1 MPITRF
7 NLFNG
12 NERMFYEYL
21 ALYHIDQYIPE
32 LFPDNVVKQLQTLRR
47 IRLVVKRGV
56 DEESL
61 NSSGAL
67 LMMGE
72 FQRPEGKDKEELFDE
87 LNKSLQDSCSDDS
100 FVAWSSITS
109 DATQRENLLRFLEF
123 VVQTDIPMK
132 SIGYILMQKLQQYIF
147 WERYRSRW
155 SSSGSAVTWTEEIPT
170 HIAWDDVP
178 QIRDDWE
185 KFQLEHAHWISTQK
199 KESLDG
205 FAQENIFRCLKLISQ
220 HRTAKIGNTKYSPIR
235 VWIRDAGWIYRKKIP
250 YLVARPIDDY
260 TKFALFRLDQH
271 VFVEK
276 GTLVEE
282 VSADW
287 VSNRDISNKLG
298 KSEEEQI
305 SGTCFYHGDPYILR
319 GKLRL
324 HGKHGSINAK
334 EIDLPI
340 VLPYQS
346 SQHGIQQA
354 KFAKKL
360 QDHPFLS
367 EVERKL
373 FIRSCG
379 EFVRFEDSLP
389 EEDWKSAEAWGKE
402 HPYDTSFGDGE
413 VNAEIGLASATA
425 SLDSICAPISCMYL
439 SDKRPASEEWNP
451 VHIPQMETQA
461 WKINDAELDWLHAVL
476 INNATLAEQFGI
488 EGTQIATTQDK
499 WNERKRENGN
509 AFYPSAYCATKKHG
523 SLVRPEAIWNQDF
536 RMLSSDNALTN
547 EAMQTAMQ
555 CVREHKLLS
564 YQFDEEG
571 KQNWVDC
578 LIYPYRFQITKERK
592 IQLLTYDLKKFKLLT
607 INDFGSSRYEDIKCV
622 APSELSESAKRF
634 LQCAKLAVPEDNRD
648 NSEKLL
654 AAREIVYYYRLLVG
668 EPEENP
674 YTGNGYDC
682 GKLRKM
688 LESLQK
694 ACEQVKKQSVFEKV
708 QVNGKELSVC
718 SRMIMGGNLWGN
730 IKQESGIKNWTI
742 AWWLRQ
748 YEKKLKGETIQVTRP
763 ERISS
768 ESFNKKYAQAKENS
782 WIREMLPD
790 AFQYYEGY
798 IGNTYSSEQYA
809 WNNSVYHSDKELRH
823 MCKIL
828 DIIADMGSEW
838 NNLAHRI
845 EPSVSDSNLIK
856 YIQAEINNLND
867 AKQCTAL
874 LGIRGELSMA
884 KLDLIYHIFNEF
896 DLTTEAVV
904 CDPNDY
910 DSEDANK
917 FEIVRCIRVKYPS
930 YAFRKLHEGILAL
943 QDFVYP
949 LAPNDLKDIIHRR
962 EENMKTIYNWGG
974 ITDE

>member
-1 MPITRF
+1 MPITKF

-72 FQRPEGKDKEELFDE
+72 FQRPEGKDKKELFDE
-87 LNKSLQDSCSDDS
+87 LNESLQDSCSDDS

-132 SIGYILMQKLQQYIF
+132 PIGYILMQKLQQYIF
-147 WERYRSRW
+147 WERYRNSRRL
-155 SSSGSAVTWTEEIPT
+155 SSSTVTWREEIPT

-178 QIRDDWE
+178 KIRANWE

-220 HRTAKIGNTKYSPIR
+220 HRTAKIGNTEYSPIR

-250 YLVARPIDDY
+250 YLVARPTDDS

-271 VFVEK
+271 DFVEK
-276 GTLVEE
+276 GI
-282 VSADW
+282 SAYDASTDW
-287 VSNRDISNKLG
+287 VSEKNVLKELG
-298 KSEEEQI
+298 KSEENQI
-305 SGTCFYHGDPYILR
+305 SGTYFYHGDPYIR

-324 HGKHGSINAK
+324 HGSIDA
-334 EIDLPI
+334 EETTLTIE
-340 VLPYQS
+340 LPYQS
-346 SQHGIQQA
+346 SQNGIQQA

-389 EEDWKSAEAWGKE
+389 EEDWKSAEAWEKE

-439 SDKRPASEEWNP
+439 ALGKSPASGEWNP

-476 INNATLAEQFGI
+476 INNATLAKQFGI

-523 SLVRPEAIWNQDF
+523 PLVRPEAIWNQDF
-536 RMLSSDNALTN
+536 HMLSSNNALTKK
-547 EAMQTAMQ
+547 AMQTAMQ

-592 IQLLTYDLKKFKLLT
+592 IQLLTYDLKRFKLLT
-607 INDFGSSRYEDIKCV
+607 INDFGSSRYRKIKSV
-622 APSELSESAKRF
+622 GLSELSEPAKRF
-634 LQCAKLAVPEDNRD
+634 LWCAADAAPEDNRD

-688 LESLQK
+688 LEGLQK
-694 ACEQVKKQSVFEKV
+694 ACESVKDQSVFKQV
-708 QVNGKELSVC
+708 QEFSVC

-748 YEKKLKGETIQVTRP
+748 YEKKLKGKTIQVIRP

-768 ESFNKKYAQAKENS
+768 GSFNDKYKQAEGNLRIKA
-782 WIREMLPD
+782 MLPD
-790 AFQYYEGY
+790 AFQYYKEY
-798 IGNTYSSEQYA
+798 IGNTYSSEQYV

-823 MCKIL
+823 MCNIL
-828 DIIADMGSEW
+828 DTISD
-838 NNLAHRI
+838 RI
-845 EPSVSDSNLIK
+845 TEPSVSDDNLIQ
-856 YIQAEINNLND
+856 YIQAEIKNLND

-910 DSEDANK
+910 DSENADN
-917 FEIVRCIRVKYPS
+917 FQIVRCIRVKYPS

-949 LAPNDLKDIIHRR
+949 LTPNDLKDIIHRR
-962 EENMKTIYNWGG
+962 EENMKTIYNRGG
-974 ITDE
+974 TTDE

>member
-1 MPITRF
+1 MPITKF

-72 FQRPEGKDKEELFDE
+72 FQRPEGKDKKELFDE
-87 LNKSLQDSCSDDS
+87 LNESLQDSCSDDS

-132 SIGYILMQKLQQYIF
+132 PIGYILMQKLQQYIF
-147 WERYRSRW
+147 WERYRNSRRL
-155 SSSGSAVTWTEEIPT
+155 SSSTVTWREEIPT

-178 QIRDDWE
+178 KIRANWE

-220 HRTAKIGNTKYSPIR
+220 HRTAKVSGKEYSPIR

-250 YLVARPIDDY
+250 YLVARPTDDS

-271 VFVEK
+271 GFVEK
-276 GTLVEE
+276 GT
-282 VSADW
+282 SAYDASTDW
-287 VSNRDISNKLG
+287 VSEKNVLKELG
-298 KSEEEQI
+298 KSEENQI
-305 SGTCFYHGDPYILR
+305 SGTYFYHGDPYIR

-324 HGKHGSINAK
+324 HGSIDA
-334 EIDLPI
+334 EETTLTIDLP
-340 VLPYQS
+340 YQN
-346 SQHGIQQA
+346 SQNGIQQA

-389 EEDWKSAEAWGKE
+389 EEDWKSAEAWEKE

-439 SDKRPASEEWNP
+439 ALGKSPASGEWNP

-499 WNERKRENGN
+499 WNERKRENVSI
-509 AFYPSAYCATKKHG
+509 FYPSAYCETKKHE
-523 SLVRPEAIWNQDF
+523 SLIRPEAIWNRNF
-536 RMLSSDNALTN
+536 HMLSSDNALTK

-555 CVREHKLLS
+555 CMREHKLLS

-607 INDFGSSRYEDIKCV
+607 INDFGSSRYDKIEI
-622 APSELSESAKRF
+622 AELSKLLSPARLF
-634 LQCAKLAVPEDNRD
+634 LRCAALAVPEDNRD
-648 NSEKLL
+648 NNEKLL

-694 ACEQVKKQSVFEKV
+694 ACEQVKEQSVFEKV
-708 QVNGKELSVC
+708 WVNNKELSVC

-748 YEKKLKGETIQVTRP
+748 YEKKLRGKTIQVARP

-768 ESFNKKYAQAKENS
+768 GSFNDKYKQAKGNS
-782 WIREMLPD
+782 RIQAMLPH
-790 AFQYYEGY
+790 AFQYYQEY
-798 IGNTYSSEQYA
+798 IGNTYSSEQYV

-823 MCKIL
+823 MCNIL
-828 DIIADMGSEW
+828 DTIS
-838 NNLAHRI
+838 NRI
-845 EPSVSDSNLIK
+845 TEPSVSDDNLIQ
-856 YIQAEINNLND
+856 YIQAEIKNLND

-910 DSEDANK
+910 DSENAAD
-917 FEIVRCIRVKYPS
+917 FQIVRCIRVKYPS

-949 LAPNDLKDIIHRR
+949 LTPNDLKDIIHRR
-962 EENMKTIYNWGG
+962 EENMKTIYNRGG
-974 ITDE
+974 TTDE

>member
-7 NLFNG
+7 NLFNE

-21 ALYHIDQYIPE
+21 ALYHVDQYIPE
-32 LFPDNVVKQLQTLRR
+32 LFPDNVVKTLQKLRR

-72 FQRPEGKDKEELFDE
+72 FRRPEGKDKKDLFDE
-87 LNKSLQDSCSDDS
+87 LNESLQDSCSDDS

-170 HIAWDDVP
+170 HIAWDEVP
-178 QIRDDWE
+178 KIRANWE

-205 FAQENIFRCLKLISQ
+205 FAQENIFRCLKLIHQ
-220 HRTAKIGNTKYSPIR
+220 RRMAKIGDTEYSPIR
-235 VWIRDAGWIYRKKIP
+235 IWIDNVGWLYRKKIP
-250 YLVARPIDDY
+250 YLVARPINKPD
-260 TKFALFRLDQH
+260 KFELFRLDQH

-276 GTLVEE
+276 GDKPKNESVGWVDEQAIQ
-282 VSADW
+282 VSE
-287 VSNRDISNKLG
+287 NKN
-298 KSEEEQI
+298 I
-305 SGTCFYHGDPYILR
+305 SGIYFYYKDLYIG
-319 GKLRL
+319 GKLELDGRDFKKAEEMEL
-324 HGKHGSINAK
+324 PTITFPYHALTDGEIIQKVRFEKNSLSI
-334 EIDLPI
+334 
-340 VLPYQS
+340 
-346 SQHGIQQA
+346 
-354 KFAKKL
+354 
-360 QDHPFLS
+360 S

-373 FIRSCG
+373 LMRSCG
-379 EFVRFEDSLP
+379 EFVRFDDAPKNEWDSA
-389 EEDWKSAEAWGKE
+389 KAWEKE
-402 HPYDTSFGDGE
+402 HPYDTSFVNGE

-425 SLDSICAPISCMYL
+425 SLDSICAPISCIYL
-439 SDKRPASEEWNP
+439 SDNRSDSEEWNP

-461 WKINDAELDWLHAVL
+461 WKINDVELDWLHAVL
-476 INNATLAEQFGI
+476 INNATLASQFGVGDKLANEI
-488 EGTQIATTQDK
+488 NKRLENKKTVFRPSKYCETQTYESSDIVV
-499 WNERKRENGN
+499 E
-509 AFYPSAYCATKKHG
+509 
-523 SLVRPEAIWNQDF
+523 EAIWNQDF
-536 RMLSSDNALTN
+536 RMLSSDNALTKK
-547 EAMQTAMQ
+547 AMQIAMQ

-571 KQNWVDC
+571 KQNWVKC
-578 LIYPYRFQITKERK
+578 LIYPYRFQIKKERK

-607 INDFGSSRYEDIKCV
+607 INDFGSSRYKDIQCGTPSELCV
-622 APSELSESAKRF
+622 TPSELSESAKWF
-634 LQCAKLAVPEDNRD
+634 LLCAALAVPEDNRD

-674 YTGNGYDC
+674 YTENGYDC
-682 GKLRKM
+682 GKLKTM
-688 LESLQK
+688 LKTLKEETFES
-694 ACEQVKKQSVFEKV
+694 VKEKSVFEKV
-708 QVNGKELSVC
+708 QVNGKEFSVC

-730 IKQESGIKNWTI
+730 IKQERGINNWTI

-748 YEKKLKGETIQVTRP
+748 YEKKLKGKTIQVARP

-768 ESFNKKYAQAKENS
+768 DFFNEKYENAKGNL
-782 WIREMLPD
+782 WIQGMLPD
-790 AFQYYEGY
+790 AFQYYEEY
-798 IGNTYSSEQYA
+798 IGNTYSSERYA
-809 WNNSVYHSDKELRH
+809 WNNSIYHSDKELRH

-828 DIIADMGSEW
+828 DIIADMRRP
-838 NNLAHRI
+838 A
-845 EPSVSDSNLIK
+845 SVSDSNLIR
-856 YIQAEINNLND
+856 YIQAEIKNLND

-910 DSEDANK
+910 DSENAAD
-917 FEIVRCIRVKYPS
+917 FQIVRCIRVKYPS

-949 LAPNDLKDIIHRR
+949 LTPNDLKDIIHRR

-974 ITDE
+974 TTNE

>member
-1 MPITRF
+1 MPITKF

-32 LFPDNVVKQLQTLRR
+32 LFPDNVVKQLQALRR

-72 FQRPEGKDKEELFDE
+72 FQRPEGKDKKELFDE
-87 LNKSLQDSCSDDS
+87 LNESLQDSHPDGSLI
-100 FVAWSSITS
+100 AWSRITS
-109 DATQRENLLRFLEF
+109 DATQRENLLQFLDF

-132 SIGYILMQKLQQYIF
+132 PIGYILMQKLQQYIF
-147 WERYRSRW
+147 WERYRNSRR
-155 SSSGSAVTWTEEIPT
+155 SSASTVTWAEENPT

-178 QIRDDWE
+178 KIRADWE

-220 HRTAKIGNTKYSPIR
+220 RRKVKIRNKEYIPIR
-235 VWIRDAGWIYRKKIP
+235 IWIRDAGWIYRKRIP
-250 YLVARPIDDY
+250 YLVARPIDAPK
-260 TKFALFRLDQH
+260 KFELIRLDQH
-271 VFVEK
+271 DFVEK
-276 GTLVEE
+276 GDTFEKLSPE
-282 VSADW
+282 DW
-287 VSNRDISNKLG
+287 VDKQDIRRELGVSGNRDIS
-298 KSEEEQI
+298 
-305 SGTCFYHGDPYILR
+305 GTYFYHGDPYICEKLGLPACNN
-319 GKLRL
+319 GK
-324 HGKHGSINAK
+324 NV
-334 EIDLPI
+334 DQLPI
-340 VLPYQS
+340 ELPYQS
-346 SQHGIQQA
+346 SQNGILQA
-354 KFAKKL
+354 EFTKKL
-360 QDHPFLS
+360 QEHPFLS

-379 EFVRFEDSLP
+379 EFVRFGDVPP
-389 EEDWKSAEAWGKE
+389 ERGWKSAEAWEKE
-402 HPYDTSFGDGE
+402 NPYDTSFGNSE

-439 SDKRPASEEWNP
+439 SDKSPTSVEWNP
-451 VHIPQMETQA
+451 IHIPQMETQA

-488 EGTQIATTQDK
+488 KGTQIKTTHNE
-499 WNERKRENGN
+499 WNSRKESN
-509 AFYPSAYCATKKHG
+509 AFYPSAYCEKQPQGLLDIVET
-523 SLVRPEAIWNQDF
+523 IWNQDF
-536 RMLSSDNALTN
+536 RILSSNKALTT
-547 EAMQTAMQ
+547 EAMQKAMR

-564 YQFDEEG
+564 YQLDKED
-571 KQNWVDC
+571 NDC
-578 LIYPYRFQITKERK
+578 LIYPYRFQITKERT

-607 INDFGSSRYEDIKCV
+607 INDFGSSRYKEIKCV
-622 APSELSESAKRF
+622 APSELSEPAKRF
-634 LQCAKLAVPEDNRD
+634 LRCAALAVPEDNRD

-668 EPEENP
+668 EPKENP
-674 YTGNGYDC
+674 YTENGYDC
-682 GKLRKM
+682 GKLRTM
-688 LESLQK
+688 LGGLKEKCES
-694 ACEQVKKQSVFEKV
+694 VKDQSVFKQV
-708 QVNGKELSVC
+708 QVNSEPFFVC

-748 YEKKLKGETIQVTRP
+748 YEKKLRGTTIRVAQP
-763 ERISS
+763 EKISS
-768 ESFNKKYAQAKENS
+768 EIFYSKYERAERNL
-782 WIREMLPD
+782 WIQDMLPH
-790 AFQYYEGY
+790 AFRYYKEY
-798 IGNTYSSEQYA
+798 IENTYSSEQYA

-823 MCKIL
+823 MCNIL
-828 DIIADMGSEW
+828 DTIS
-838 NNLAHRI
+838 NRI
-845 EPSVSDSNLIK
+845 TEPSVSDDNLIQ
-856 YIQAEINNLND
+856 YIQAEIKNLND

-874 LGIRGELSMA
+874 LGICDGLSMA

-917 FEIVRCIRVKYPS
+917 FEIVHCIRVKYPS

-949 LAPNDLKDIIHRR
+949 LAPSDLKNIIQTR
-962 EENMKTIYNWGG
+962 EENMNTIYNRGG
-974 ITDE
+974 TTDE

>member
-1 MPITRF
+1 MPITKF

-72 FQRPEGKDKEELFDE
+72 FQRPEGKDKKELFDE
-87 LNKSLQDSCSDDS
+87 LNESLQDSCSDDS

-132 SIGYILMQKLQQYIF
+132 PIGYILMQKLQQYIF
-147 WERYRSRW
+147 WERYRNSRRL
-155 SSSGSAVTWTEEIPT
+155 SSSTVTWREEIPT

-178 QIRDDWE
+178 KIRANWE

-220 HRTAKIGNTKYSPIR
+220 HRTAKIGNTEYSPIR

-250 YLVARPIDDY
+250 YLVARPTDDS

-271 VFVEK
+271 DFVEK
-276 GTLVEE
+276 GDAFKKLSPE
-282 VSADW
+282 DW
-287 VSNRDISNKLG
+287 VEQQDIREKLG
-298 KSEEEQI
+298 VSGNSDI
-305 SGTCFYHGDPYILR
+305 SGTYFYHGDPYIFEKLGLPACAN
-319 GKLRL
+319 GK
-324 HGKHGSINAK
+324 NV
-334 EIDLPI
+334 DQLPI
-340 VLPYQS
+340 ELPYQN
-346 SQHGIQQA
+346 SQNGILQA
-354 KFAKKL
+354 EFTKKL

-379 EFVRFEDSLP
+379 EFVRFGDAPLEKG
-389 EEDWKSAEAWGKE
+389 WKSAEAWEEE
-402 HPYDTSFGDGE
+402 HPYDTLFNNGE
-413 VNAEIGLASATA
+413 VNAEIGLASTID
-425 SLDSICAPISCMYL
+425 SLDNICAPISCMYL
-439 SDKRPASEEWNP
+439 APASGEWNP
-451 VHIPQMETQA
+451 IHIPQMQTQA
-461 WKINDAELDWLHAVL
+461 WKINDTELDWLHAVL
-476 INNATLAEQFGI
+476 INNAILAEQFGI

-499 WNERKRENGN
+499 WNERKRENVSI
-509 AFYPSAYCATKKHG
+509 FYPSAYCEIQPQG
-523 SLVRPEAIWNQDF
+523 LFNIEEAIWNQDF
-536 RMLSSDNALTN
+536 HILSSNKALTN
-547 EAMQTAMQ
+547 TAMHTAMR
-555 CVREHKLLS
+555 CMKEHKLLF
-564 YQFDEEG
+564 YQLQFDEKDDESWG
-571 KQNWVDC
+571 DC

-607 INDFGSSRYEDIKCV
+607 INDFGSSRYREIKCV
-622 APSELSESAKRF
+622 TPSELSEDKLSEPAKRF
-634 LQCAKLAVPEDNRD
+634 LWCAADAAPEDNRD

-654 AAREIVYYYRLLVG
+654 AAREIVYYYRLLVE

-688 LESLQK
+688 LKSLQK
-694 ACEQVKKQSVFEKV
+694 ACESVKDQSVFKQV
-708 QVNGKELSVC
+708 QVNNEPFSVC

-748 YEKKLKGETIQVTRP
+748 YEKKLKGKTIQVARP
-763 ERISS
+763 ERIS
-768 ESFNKKYAQAKENS
+768 EDIFNRKYEQAEENS
-782 WIREMLPD
+782 WIQDMLPD
-790 AFQYYEGY
+790 AFQYYKEY

-823 MCKIL
+823 MCNIL
-828 DIIADMGSEW
+828 DTIS
-838 NNLAHRI
+838 NRI
-845 EPSVSDSNLIK
+845 TEPSVSDDDLIQ
-856 YIQAEINNLND
+856 YIQAEIKNLND

-874 LGIRGELSMA
+874 LGIRAGLSMA

-917 FEIVRCIRVKYPS
+917 FEIVHCIRVKYPS

-949 LAPNDLKDIIHRR
+949 LAPNDLKNIIQTR

-974 ITDE
+974 TTDE

>member
-1 MPITRF
+1 MPITKF

-32 LFPDNVVKQLQTLRR
+32 LFPDNVVKQLQALRR

-72 FQRPEGKDKEELFDE
+72 FQRPEGKDKKELFDE
-87 LNKSLQDSCSDDS
+87 LNESLQDSRPDGSLI
-100 FVAWSSITS
+100 AWSRITS
-109 DATQRENLLRFLEF
+109 DATQRENLLQFLDF

-132 SIGYILMQKLQQYIF
+132 PIGYILMQKLQQYIF
-147 WERYRSRW
+147 WERYRNSRR
-155 SSSGSAVTWTEEIPT
+155 SSASTVTWAEENPT

-178 QIRDDWE
+178 EIRADWE

-220 HRTAKIGNTKYSPIR
+220 RRTVKIGDKEYFPIR
-235 VWIRDAGWIYRKKIP
+235 IWIRDAGWIYRKRIP
-250 YLVARPIDDY
+250 YLVARPTDDF
-260 TKFALFRLDQH
+260 KEFELFRLDQH
-271 VFVEK
+271 VFVEE
-276 GTLVEE
+276 GTSAYDA
-282 VSADW
+282 SADW
-287 VSNRDISNKLG
+287 VSEKDMKLG
-298 KSEEEQI
+298 KSEEKEI
-305 SGTCFYHGDPYILR
+305 SGTYFYRGDPYILR

-324 HGKHGSINAK
+324 HESIDAK
-334 EIDLPI
+334 EIALPI
-340 VLPYQS
+340 KLPYQS
-346 SQHGIQQA
+346 SQKGILQA
-354 KFAKKL
+354 DFTKKL
-360 QDHPFLS
+360 QKHPFLS

-379 EFVRFEDSLP
+379 EFVRFDDDVPP
-389 EEDWKSAEAWGKE
+389 EKGWKSAEAWEKE
-402 HPYDTSFGDGE
+402 HPYDTSFNNSE
-413 VNAEIGLASATA
+413 VNAEIGLASTTD
-425 SLDSICAPISCMYL
+425 SLDNICAPISCMYL
-439 SDKRPASEEWNP
+439 ALSKSPASGEWNP
-451 VHIPQMETQA
+451 IHIPQMQTQA

-488 EGTQIATTQDK
+488 KGTQIETTQNE
-499 WNERKRENGN
+499 WNKRKRENVSV
-509 AFYPSAYCATKKHG
+509 FYPSAYCETKKHE
-523 SLVRPEAIWNQDF
+523 SLIRPEAIWNRNF
-536 RMLSSDNALTN
+536 HILSSDNALTN

-555 CVREHKLLS
+555 CMREHKLLF
-564 YQFDEEG
+564 YQFDKEG
-571 KQNWVDC
+571 KQNWVNC
-578 LIYPYRFQITKERK
+578 LIYPYRFQITKERT

-607 INDFGSSRYEDIKCV
+607 INDFGSSRYKEIKCV
-622 APSELSESAKRF
+622 APSELSEPAKRF
-634 LQCAKLAVPEDNRD
+634 LLCAAYTAPEDNRD

-688 LESLQK
+688 LESLQE
-694 ACEQVKKQSVFEKV
+694 ACESVKDQSVFEQV

-748 YEKKLKGETIQVTRP
+748 YEKKLRGTTIRVVQP
-763 ERISS
+763 EKISS
-768 ESFNKKYAQAKENS
+768 EIFGSKYEWAERNL
-782 WIREMLPD
+782 WIQDMLPH
-790 AFQYYEGY
+790 AFRYYKEY
-798 IGNTYSSEQYA
+798 IENTYSSEQYA

-823 MCKIL
+823 MCNIL
-828 DIIADMGSEW
+828 DTIS
-838 NNLAHRI
+838 NRI
-845 EPSVSDSNLIK
+845 PEPSVSDDNLIQ
-856 YIQAEINNLND
+856 YIQAEIKNLND

-874 LGIRGELSMA
+874 LGICDGLSMA

-917 FEIVRCIRVKYPS
+917 FEIVHCIRVKYPS

-949 LAPNDLKDIIHRR
+949 LAPNDLKNIIQTR
-962 EENMKTIYNWGG
+962 EKNMNTIYNRRGT
-974 ITDE
+974 TDE

>member
-1 MPITRF
+1 MPITKF

-32 LFPDNVVKQLQTLRR
+32 LFPDNVVEKLQALRR

-72 FQRPEGKDKEELFDE
+72 FQRPEGKDKKVLFDE
-87 LNKSLQDSCSDDS
+87 LNESLQDSRPDGSLI
-100 FVAWSSITS
+100 AWSRITS
-109 DATQRENLLRFLEF
+109 DATQRENLLQFLDF

-132 SIGYILMQKLQQYIF
+132 PIGYILMQKLQQYIF
-147 WERYRSRW
+147 WERYRSQW
-155 SSSGSAVTWTEEIPT
+155 SSSGSVVTWREEIPT

-178 QIRDDWE
+178 EIRADWE

-205 FAQENIFRCLKLISQ
+205 FTQENIFRCLKLICQ
-220 HRTAKIGNTKYSPIR
+220 GRTVKIRDKEYFPIR
-235 VWIRDAGWIYRKKIP
+235 IWIRDAGWIYRKRIP
-250 YLVARPIDDY
+250 YLVARPTDASK
-260 TKFALFRLDQH
+260 KFELFRLDQH
-271 VFVEK
+271 DFVEK
-276 GTLVEE
+276 GDAFKKLSPE
-282 VSADW
+282 DW
-287 VSNRDISNKLG
+287 VEQQDIRERLGVSGNRDIS
-298 KSEEEQI
+298 
-305 SGTCFYHGDPYILR
+305 GTYFYHGDPYIFEKLGLPACNN
-319 GKLRL
+319 GK
-324 HGKHGSINAK
+324 NV
-334 EIDLPI
+334 DQLPI
-340 VLPYQS
+340 ELPYQS
-346 SQHGIQQA
+346 SQAGILQA
-354 KFAKKL
+354 EFTKKL

-379 EFVRFEDSLP
+379 EFVRFGDAPP
-389 EEDWKSAEAWGKE
+389 EEGWKSAEAWEKE
-402 HPYDTSFGDGE
+402 HPYDTSFNNSE
-413 VNAEIGLASATA
+413 VNAEIGLASTTD
-425 SLDSICAPISCMYL
+425 SLDNICAPISCIYL
-439 SDKRPASEEWNP
+439 ALGKSPASGEWDP
-451 VHIPQMETQA
+451 IRIPQMQTQA

-476 INNATLAEQFGI
+476 INNAILAEQFGI
-488 EGTQIATTQDK
+488 TEMQ
-499 WNERKRENGN
+499 RKRTHNEWNSRKESN
-509 AFYPSAYCATKKHG
+509 VFYPSAYCEKQPQG
-523 SLVRPEAIWNQDF
+523 LLDIVEAIWNQDF
-536 RMLSSDNALTN
+536 CIFSSNKALTN
-547 EAMQTAMQ
+547 EIMQ
-555 CVREHKLLS
+555 CMREHKLLS
-564 YQFDEEG
+564 YRFKFDETNDKSWE
-571 KQNWVDC
+571 DC

-592 IQLLTYDLKKFKLLT
+592 IQLLAYDLKKFKLLT
-607 INDFGSSRYEDIKCV
+607 INDFGSSRYDKIEI
-622 APSELSESAKRF
+622 AELSKLLPPARLF
-634 LQCAKLAVPEDNRD
+634 LWCAADAVPKDNRD

-682 GKLRKM
+682 GKLKKM
-688 LESLQK
+688 LKTLRDETFES
-694 ACEQVKKQSVFEKV
+694 VKEKSVFEQV
-708 QVNGKELSVC
+708 QANGKEFSVC

-748 YEKKLKGETIQVTRP
+748 YEKKLRGTTIRVVQP
-763 ERISS
+763 EKISS
-768 ESFNKKYAQAKENS
+768 EIFGSKYKRAERNL
-782 WIREMLPD
+782 WIQDMLPH
-790 AFQYYEGY
+790 AFGYYKEY
-798 IGNTYSSEQYA
+798 IENTYSSEQYA

-823 MCKIL
+823 MCNIL
-828 DIIADMGSEW
+828 DTISNIIT
-838 NNLAHRI
+838 
-845 EPSVSDSNLIK
+845 EPSVSDDNLIQ
-856 YIQAEINNLND
+856 YIQAEIKNLND

-874 LGIRGELSMA
+874 LGICDGLSMA

-917 FEIVRCIRVKYPS
+917 FEIVHCIRVKYPS

-949 LAPNDLKDIIHRR
+949 LAPNDLKNIIQTR
-962 EENMKTIYNWGG
+962 EENMNKIYNRGG
-974 ITDE
+974 TTDE

>member
-220 HRTAKIGNTKYSPIR
+220 HITAKIGNTEYSPIR
-235 VWIRDAGWIYRKKIP
+235 VWIRDAGWIYRKRIP
-250 YLVARPIDDY
+250 YLVARPTDDPK
-260 TKFALFRLDQH
+260 KFELIRLDQH
-271 VFVEK
+271 DFVEK
-276 GTLVEE
+276 GDAFEKLSPE
-282 VSADW
+282 DW
-287 VSNRDISNKLG
+287 VDKQDIRRELGVSGNRDISG
-298 KSEEEQI
+298 I
-305 SGTCFYHGDPYILR
+305 YFYHGDPYICEKLGLSACNN
-319 GKLRL
+319 GK
-324 HGKHGSINAK
+324 NV
-334 EIDLPI
+334 DQLPI
-340 VLPYQS
+340 ELPYQS
-346 SQHGIQQA
+346 SQNGILQA
-354 KFAKKL
+354 EFTKKL
-360 QDHPFLS
+360 QEHPFLS

-389 EEDWKSAEAWGKE
+389 EEDWKSAEAWEKE

-439 SDKRPASEEWNP
+439 SDKRPTSGEWNP
-451 VHIPQMETQA
+451 IHIPQMETQA

-476 INNATLAEQFGI
+476 INNATLAEQFCI
-488 EGTQIATTQDK
+488 KGTQIKTTHNE
-499 WNERKRENGN
+499 WNSRKESN
-509 AFYPSAYCATKKHG
+509 AFYPSAYCEKQPQG
-523 SLVRPEAIWNQDF
+523 LLDIVEMIWNQDF
-536 RMLSSDNALTN
+536 RILSSNKALTT
-547 EAMQTAMQ
+547 EAMQKAMQ

-564 YQFDEEG
+564 YQLDKED
-571 KQNWVDC
+571 NDC

-622 APSELSESAKRF
+622 APSELSEPAKRF
-634 LQCAKLAVPEDNRD
+634 LWCAADAAPEDDRD

-668 EPEENP
+668 EPKENP

-682 GKLRKM
+682 GKLRDM
-688 LESLQK
+688 LDSLKTECES
-694 ACEQVKKQSVFEKV
+694 VKEQSVFKQV
-708 QVNGKELSVC
+708 QVNNKPFSVC

-730 IKQESGIKNWTI
+730 IKREEGIGNWTI

-748 YEKKLKGETIQVTRP
+748 YEKKLRGTTIRVAQP
-763 ERISS
+763 EKISS
-768 ESFNKKYAQAKENS
+768 EIFDSKYERAERKLWIQDMLPHAFRYYKKYIE
-782 WIREMLPD
+782 
-790 AFQYYEGY
+790 
-798 IGNTYSSEQYA
+798 NTYSSEQYA

-823 MCKIL
+823 MCNIL
-828 DIIADMGSEW
+828 DTIS
-838 NNLAHRI
+838 NRI
-845 EPSVSDSNLIK
+845 TEPSVSDDNLIQ
-856 YIQAEINNLND
+856 YIQAEIKNLND

-874 LGIRGELSMA
+874 LGIRDGLSMA

-917 FEIVRCIRVKYPS
+917 FEIVHCIRVKYPS

-962 EENMKTIYNWGG
+962 EENMNKIYNRGG
-974 ITDE
+974 TTDE

>member
-1 MPITRF
+1 
-7 NLFNG
+7 
-12 NERMFYEYL
+12 MFYEYL

-72 FQRPEGKDKEELFDE
+72 FQRPEGKDKKDLFDE
-87 LNKSLQDSCSDDS
+87 LNESLQDSCSDDS
-100 FVAWSSITS
+100 LVAWSSITS

-132 SIGYILMQKLQQYIF
+132 PIGYILMQKLQQYIF

-155 SSSGSAVTWTEEIPT
+155 NSSGSAVAWREEIPT

-178 QIRDDWE
+178 KIRANWE

-220 HRTAKIGNTKYSPIR
+220 HGTAKIGNTEYSPIR
-235 VWIRDAGWIYRKKIP
+235 IWIRDAGWIYRKKIP
-250 YLVARPIDDY
+250 YLVARPTDDS

-271 VFVEK
+271 GFVEK
-276 GTLVEE
+276 GT
-282 VSADW
+282 SAYDASTDW
-287 VSNRDISNKLG
+287 VSEKNVLKELG
-298 KSEEEQI
+298 KSEENQI
-305 SGTCFYHGDPYILR
+305 SGTYFYHGDPYIR

-324 HGKHGSINAK
+324 HGSIDA
-334 EIDLPI
+334 EETTLTIE
-340 VLPYQS
+340 LPYQS
-346 SQHGIQQA
+346 SQNGIRQA

-389 EEDWKSAEAWGKE
+389 EEDWKSAEAWEKE

-439 SDKRPASEEWNP
+439 ALGKSSASGEWDAI
-451 VHIPQMETQA
+451 HIPQMETQA

-536 RMLSSDNALTN
+536 HMLSSDNALTN

-607 INDFGSSRYEDIKCV
+607 INDFGSSRYDKIEI
-622 APSELSESAKRF
+622 AELSKLLSPARLF
-634 LQCAKLAVPEDNRD
+634 LRCAAYTVPEDNRD

-682 GKLRKM
+682 GKLRTM
-688 LESLQK
+688 LESLRK
-694 ACEQVKKQSVFEKV
+694 ACEQVKEQSVFEKV
-708 QVNGKELSVC
+708 WVNNKELSVC

-730 IKQESGIKNWTI
+730 IKQEKEIKNWTI

-748 YEKKLKGETIQVTRP
+748 YEKKLKGKTIQVARP
-763 ERISS
+763 EKIS
-768 ESFNKKYAQAKENS
+768 EDIFNSKYEQAKGNL
-782 WIREMLPD
+782 WIQAMLPD
-790 AFQYYEGY
+790 AFQYYQEY

-823 MCKIL
+823 MCNIL
-828 DIIADMGSEW
+828 DTIS
-838 NNLAHRI
+838 NRI
-845 EPSVSDSNLIK
+845 TEPSVSDDNLIQ
-856 YIQAEINNLND
+856 YIQAEIKNLND

-874 LGIRGELSMA
+874 LGICGELSMA

-910 DSEDANK
+910 DSENAAD
-917 FEIVRCIRVKYPS
+917 FQIVRCIRVKYPS

-949 LAPNDLKDIIHRR
+949 LTPNDLKDIIHRR
-962 EENMKTIYNWGG
+962 EENMKTIYNRGG
-974 ITDE
+974 TTDE

>member
-170 HIAWDDVP
+170 HIAWDEVP
-178 QIRDDWE
+178 KIRANWE

-220 HRTAKIGNTKYSPIR
+220 HRTAKIGNTEYSPIR
-235 VWIRDAGWIYRKKIP
+235 VWIRDAGWIYRKRIP
-250 YLVARPIDDY
+250 YLVARPTDDPK
-260 TKFALFRLDQH
+260 KFELIRLDQH
-271 VFVEK
+271 DFVEK
-276 GTLVEE
+276 GDAFEKLSPE
-282 VSADW
+282 DW
-287 VSNRDISNKLG
+287 VDKQDIRRELGVSGNRDIS
-298 KSEEEQI
+298 
-305 SGTCFYHGDPYILR
+305 GTYFYHGDPYICEKLGLSACNN
-319 GKLRL
+319 GK
-324 HGKHGSINAK
+324 NV
-334 EIDLPI
+334 DQLPI
-340 VLPYQS
+340 ELPYQS
-346 SQHGIQQA
+346 SQNGILQA
-354 KFAKKL
+354 EFTKKL
-360 QDHPFLS
+360 QEHPFLS

-389 EEDWKSAEAWGKE
+389 EEDWKSAEAWEKE

-439 SDKRPASEEWNP
+439 SDKRPTSGEWNP
-451 VHIPQMETQA
+451 IHIPQMETQA

-476 INNATLAEQFGI
+476 INNATLAEQFCIKGM
-488 EGTQIATTQDK
+488 QIKTTHNE
-499 WNERKRENGN
+499 WNSRKESN
-509 AFYPSAYCATKKHG
+509 AFYPSAYCEKQPQG
-523 SLVRPEAIWNQDF
+523 LLDIVEMIWNQDF
-536 RMLSSDNALTN
+536 RILSSNKALTT
-547 EAMQTAMQ
+547 EAMQKAMQ

-564 YQFDEEG
+564 YQLDKED
-571 KQNWVDC
+571 NDC
-578 LIYPYRFQITKERK
+578 LIYPYRFQITKERT

-607 INDFGSSRYEDIKCV
+607 INDFGSSRYKEIKCV
-622 APSELSESAKRF
+622 APSELSEPAKRF
-634 LQCAKLAVPEDNRD
+634 LWCAADAAPEDDRD

-668 EPEENP
+668 EPKENP
-674 YTGNGYDC
+674 YTENGYDC

-694 ACEQVKKQSVFEKV
+694 ACESVKDQSVFKQV
-708 QVNGKELSVC
+708 QVNNKPFSVC

-748 YEKKLKGETIQVTRP
+748 YEKKLRGTTIRVAQP
-763 ERISS
+763 EKISS
-768 ESFNKKYAQAKENS
+768 KIFDSKYERAERKL
-782 WIREMLPD
+782 WIQEMLPD
-790 AFQYYEGY
+790 AFRYYKEY
-798 IGNTYSSEQYA
+798 IENTYSSEQYA

-823 MCKIL
+823 MCNIL
-828 DIIADMGSEW
+828 DTIS
-838 NNLAHRI
+838 NRI
-845 EPSVSDSNLIK
+845 TEPSVSDDNLIQ
-856 YIQAEINNLND
+856 YIQAEIKNLND

-874 LGIRGELSMA
+874 LGICGELSMA

-904 CDPNDY
+904 CDPEDY

-917 FEIVRCIRVKYPS
+917 FEIVRCIRVKYSS
-930 YAFRKLHEGILAL
+930 YDFRKLHEGILAL

-949 LAPNDLKDIIHRR
+949 LTPNDLKDIIHRR

-974 ITDE
+974 TTDE